1 MSFALHDASER
12 VVRTLRNSSLQT
24 VLCETDET
32 RHFIY
37 AVPNGVFSLWV
48 DKDSQKLGLM
58 RLLLKHYIDEIR
70 RVLAAAASVKPA
82 VPDDLKELLLS
93 GGSDSGLMLTRRE
106 P

>member
-1 MSFALHDASER
+1 M
-12 VVRTLRNSSLQT
+12 
-24 VLCETDET
+24 
-32 RHFIY
+32 
-37 AVPNGVFSLWV
+37 FSLWV

-58 RLLLKHYIDEIR
+58 RLLLKHYIEEIR
-70 RVLAAAASVKPA
+70 RVLAAASAVKPA